1 MTLSKYSDIAALVE
15 DIYEGAYLTLRAN
28 NALVRTVT
36 VFDQNRGMA
45 PRKATVYSAAD
56 VRPFGEG
63 DSVTA
68 TAFNRTALSTLTPA
82 RYADQVILTDQRIE
96 SDPQDVRAD
105 VALEMGAAFAEFVDA
120 KIASNFADLTGGSF
134 GAADSALT
142 WAHILRARALLH
154 NAKVPAPY
162 FCALHPYQ
170 WLRLVES
177 AALSG
182 TELQQAPAFQ
192 DALVST
198 YFVAS
203 LIGGVTFVVTPS
215 IAVTSDNAVGA
226 MYSPLALAYDERR
239 PFNMRPQRN
248 EAREALELNFSL
260 WFAHGVWRPTLGVKL
275 IGLATLPS

>member
-1 MTLSKYSDIAALVE
+1 MTLSKYSDIAALIE
-15 DIYEGAYLTLRAN
+15 DIYEGAYFTLRAN

-36 VFDQNRGMA
+36 VFSENRGMA
-45 PRKATVYSAAD
+45 PRKATLYSAAN

-82 RYADQVILTDQRIE
+82 RYADQVILTDQRIAT
-96 SDPQDVRAD
+96 DPQDVRVD

-134 GAADSALT
+134 GALDSALT
-142 WAHILRARALLH
+142 WAHVLRARALLH

-215 IAVTSDNAVGA
+215 IAVEDDNAVGA

-239 PFNMRPQRN
+239 AFNMRPQRN

-260 WFAHGVWRPTLGVKL
+260 WFAHGVWRPSMGVKL

>member
-1 MTLSKYSDIAALVE
+1 MTLSKYADIAALVE
-15 DIYEGAYLTLRAN
+15 DIYEGAYFTLRAN

-36 VFDQNRGMA
+36 AFSENRGMA
-45 PRKATVYSAAD
+45 PRKAAIYSAAN
-56 VRPFGEG
+56 VRPFDEG

-82 RYADQVILTDQRIE
+82 RYADQVILTDQRIAT
-96 SDPQDVRAD
+96 DPQDVRTD

-120 KIASNFADLTGGSF
+120 KIASNFPDLTGGSF
-134 GAADSALT
+134 GAPGSALT

-215 IAVTSDNAVGA
+215 IAVEAENAIGA
-226 MYSPLALAYDERR
+226 LYSPLALAYDERR
-239 PFNMRPQRN
+239 AFNMRPQRN

-260 WFAHGVWRPTLGVKL
+260 WFAHGVWRPMMGVKL

>member
-1 MTLSKYSDIAALVE
+1 MTLSKYSDIAALIE
-15 DIYEGAYLTLRAN
+15 DIYEGAYFTLRAN

-36 VFDQNRGMA
+36 VFSENRGMA
-45 PRKATVYSAAD
+45 PRKATLYSAAN

-68 TAFNRTALSTLTPA
+68 TAFNRTALSTLTPS
-82 RYADQVILTDQRIE
+82 RYADQVILTDQRIAT
-96 SDPQDVRAD
+96 DPQDVRVD

-134 GAADSALT
+134 GALDSALT
-142 WAHILRARALLH
+142 WAHVLRARALLH

-215 IAVTSDNAVGA
+215 IAVEDDNAVGA

-239 PFNMRPQRN
+239 AFNMRPQRN

-260 WFAHGVWRPTLGVKL
+260 WFAHGVWRPSMGVKL

>member
-1 MTLSKYSDIAALVE
+1 MTLSTYTAIATLVE
-15 DIYEGAYLTLRAN
+15 EIYEGAYFTLRAN
-28 NALVRTVT
+28 NLLVRTVT
-36 VFDQNRGMA
+36 AFTENSGMA
-45 PRKATVYSAAD
+45 PRKASVYSAAN
-56 VRPFGEG
+56 VRPFAEG
-63 DSVTA
+63 ADVTA
-68 TAFNRTALSTLTPA
+68 TAFNRTLLSTLTPA
-82 RYADQVILTDQRIE
+82 RYADQVIVTDERLAT
-96 SDPQDVRAD
+96 DPQNVRAD

-120 KIASNFADLTGGSF
+120 QIASDFDSLTGGSF
-134 GAADSALT
+134 GTADSALT

-154 NAKVPAPY
+154 NAKVPSPY

-192 DALVST
+192 DSLVST

-215 IAVTSDNAVGA
+215 IAVTANNAIGA

-239 PFNMRPQRN
+239 AFNLRPQRD
-248 EAREALELNFSL
+248 ESREALELNFSL
-260 WFAHGVWRPTLGVKL
+260 WFAHGVWRPQMGVKL